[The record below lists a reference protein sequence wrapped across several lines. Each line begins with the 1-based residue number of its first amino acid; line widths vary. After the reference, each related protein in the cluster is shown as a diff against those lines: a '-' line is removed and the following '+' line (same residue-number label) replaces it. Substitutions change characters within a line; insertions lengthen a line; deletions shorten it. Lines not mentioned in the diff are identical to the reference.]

1 MINETRSAPTQQASE
16 VERRSAALRDL
27 YTEIAEQG
35 EAQALSAEVLELTA
49 AEAKFAASQWV
60 MIWRRFRRNKAA
72 IVGGV
77 IVLLFYI
84 GAILGDFLAPHAL
97 NARFVEQQYLPPQR
111 VHIIDD
117 GKFRPFVYKV
127 VSGRDP
133 NTFKK
138 IHVTSDEKVYI
149 KFFVKGDK
157 YKLLSQLGVNLF
169 ESDVHLFG
177 VEGGG
182 LVSLLGTDEQG
193 RDLLSRIVLGSQ
205 VTLFVGLFGVVV
217 SLIFGTV
224 LGIASGYYGGWVDE
238 AIQRLIEVV
247 RSFPQIPLWMA
258 LSAAVPA
265 GWSVTKTYFAVTLI
279 LSLIGWTWLAR
290 QLRGQVLAL
299 RRSDYVMAAR
309 LAGAS
314 DSRIIFKHL
323 LPATLGQI
331 IVVATL
337 ALPAMILAET
347 ALSFL
352 GLGLRPP
359 ITSWGVLLQEVQNI
373 ESLALYPWV
382 FSPAVVMVVLI
393 LAFSFLGDGLRDA
406 SDPFTI

>member
-314 DSRIIFKHL
+314 DSRIIF
-323 LPATLGQI
+323 
-331 IVVATL
+331 
-337 ALPAMILAET
+337 
-347 ALSFL
+347 
-352 GLGLRPP
+352 
-359 ITSWGVLLQEVQNI
+359 
-373 ESLALYPWV
+373 
-382 FSPAVVMVVLI
+382 
-393 LAFSFLGDGLRDA
+393 
-406 SDPFTI
+406 